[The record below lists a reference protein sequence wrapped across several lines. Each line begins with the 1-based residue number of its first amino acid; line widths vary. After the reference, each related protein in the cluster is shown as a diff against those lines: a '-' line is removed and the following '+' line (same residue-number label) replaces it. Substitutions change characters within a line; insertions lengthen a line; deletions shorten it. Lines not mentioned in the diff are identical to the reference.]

1 MHLGVDFDNT
11 IVCYDA
17 LFHKVA
23 REKNLIP
30 ADVPVN
36 KSDVRN
42 YLRRTGNEDAWTE
55 MQGYVYGARMAEA
68 TPYPGVLEFFQAC
81 RTAGIR
87 VSIISHKTRHPFLG
101 EKYDLHAAATSWLE
115 QQGFFDPERLGLPRS
130 NVFFEI
136 TKEAKLER
144 IAERGCTHFIDDLPE
159 FLAEAAFP
167 ASALRILFDS
177 NNLYAE
183 ETRSVR
189 AQTWDEIGELFAAD
203 LRTPTESF
211 ALREKVL
218 PLVQAR
224 GPTGELLLQPLPGGA
239 NNRVYRVRS
248 EGADHVLKVYFQNP
262 NDPRDRFR
270 AERAFYEHLWRHNIR
285 RTPEP
290 CGWDEQNRFGLFSFV
305 AGRKLR
311 PEEVN
316 EDTVAQA
323 LEFILE
329 ANQSKT
335 AVPPDSIPIASEACF
350 SVAEHLALVGRRVA
364 RLQQIGTQ
372 TEVDAQ
378 AAAFVREELSPAWE
392 RIRATIAA
400 EAGSTLDQILPQTGR
415 CLSPSD
421 FGFHNALLAADGR
434 LRFFDFEYAGW
445 DDPAKLVCD
454 FFCQPQ
460 IPVPA
465 SHWEHFVGRLDTAWG
480 LPGALA
486 QRARLL
492 LPAYRIKWCCIV
504 LNDFVRTDHA
514 RREYALGAG
523 ASTDRKRAQV
533 ERARALLAQS
543 L

>member
-1 MHLGVDFDNT
+1 MYIGVDFDNT

-23 REKNLIP
+23 REQNLIP

-42 YLRRTGNEDAWTE
+42 YLRRVGREDAWTE
-55 MQGYVYGARMAEA
+55 MQGYVYGARMSEA
-68 TPYPGVLEFFQAC
+68 APYPGVMEFFQAC

-87 VSIISHKTRHPFLG
+87 LSIISHKTKHPFLG
-101 EKYDLHAAATSWLE
+101 EKYDLHAAATNWLE
-115 QQGFFDPERLGLPRS
+115 QRGFLDSARIGLPRG
-130 NVFFEI
+130 NVFFEL

-144 IAERGCTHFIDDLPE
+144 IGRCGCTHFIDDLPE
-159 FLAEAAFP
+159 FLAEPEFP
-167 ASALRILFDS
+167 ATALRILFDS

-183 ETRSVR
+183 ESRFVR
-189 AQTWDEIGELFAAD
+189 ALDWDEIRELFAAA
-203 LRTPTESF
+203 LSNPTDAA
-211 ALREKVL
+211 ALREKVQPLLQQRGVTGGWL
-218 PLVQAR
+218 P
-224 GPTGELLLQPLPGGA
+224 QPLPGGA

-262 NDPRDRFR
+262 GDPRDRFR
-270 AERAFYEHLWRHNIR
+270 AERAFYEHLWRHGVR

-316 EDTVAQA
+316 EQAVAQA
-323 LEFILE
+323 LDFILE
-329 ANQSKT
+329 ANQARAS
-335 AVPPDSIPIASEACF
+335 VPPDSVPVASEACF
-350 SVAEHLALVGRRVA
+350 SIAEHLALVDRRVA

-372 TEVDAQ
+372 TDLDSQ
-378 AAAFVREELSPAWE
+378 AVAFVRDDLLPAWNE
-392 RIRATIAA
+392 IRAVISADAPTH
-400 EAGSTLDQILPQTGR
+400 LDNALAQADR

-460 IPVPA
+460 IPVSA
-465 SHWEHFVGRLDTAWG
+465 VHWEGFVGPLDAAWKLG
-480 LPGALA
+480 GELTKRA
-486 QRARLL
+486 QRLL
-492 LPAYRIKWCCIV
+492 AAYQIKWCCIV
-504 LNDFVRTDHA
+504 LNEFLQADHA
-514 RREYALGAG
+514 RREFALGAG
-523 ASTDRKRAQV
+523 ATAEKKRAQL
-533 ERARALLAQS
+533 ERARGLLSQVR
-543 L
+543 